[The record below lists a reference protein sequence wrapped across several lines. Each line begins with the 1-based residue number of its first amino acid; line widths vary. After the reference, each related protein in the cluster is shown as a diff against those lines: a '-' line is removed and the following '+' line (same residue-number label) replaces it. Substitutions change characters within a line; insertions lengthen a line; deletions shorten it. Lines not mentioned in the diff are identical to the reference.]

1 VEYFDYF
8 YDKFDVVQDCIEY
21 IKLFSEN
28 ECALFR
34 EKIKEKLNTEE
45 EKFLA
50 NKNKDD
56 VQVPDKKLVRWNNVM
71 FKLNKKTGVYESID
85 SQEKLK
91 TVNAIVLNY
100 LHGFA

>member
-45 EKFLA
+45 EKF
-50 NKNKDD
+50 
-56 VQVPDKKLVRWNNVM
+56 
-71 FKLNKKTGVYESID
+71 
-85 SQEKLK
+85 
-91 TVNAIVLNY
+91 
-100 LHGFA
+100 